1 MRSSLNFTN
10 KLSKLAEMENDSIFQ
25 ILEYENLEG
34 ATDVESAFG
43 LNIIRESGIKLK
55 QIRIALEN
63 SSVILEPG
71 ALSYM
76 KGNIKISSKTGG
88 VLGFGKK
95 LISSKLTGETV
106 FKPTYS
112 GTGEIFLEPSFG
124 NFALIELEDDEI
136 IVDDGLFF
144 ACESSVEVGVTIQRN
159 LSAALLGDETL
170 CQTKISGSGIVALE
184 IPVPES
190 EIFKCILID
199 DTLKVDGNF
208 AILRTGNIEFT
219 VEKSSKSIVGSVT
232 SGEGLVN
239 VYRGSGEV
247 WIVPTKSVYSDLK
260 IKGLNEMRKSQHRMN
275 TEED

>member
-247 WIVPTKSVYSDLK
+247 WLVPTKSVYSDLK
-260 IKGLNEMRKSQHRMN
+260 SKGLNKMRKSQHRMN

>member
-260 IKGLNEMRKSQHRMN
+260 RKGLNEMRKSQNRIN

>member
-10 KLSKLAEMENDSIFQ
+10 KLKMLCEMEGDSKFQ
-25 ILEYENLEG
+25 ILQYESLEG
-34 ATDVESAFG
+34 ASDVETAFG
-43 LNIIRESGIKLK
+43 LNIIRENGIKLK
-55 QIRIALEN
+55 QIRIALDD

-76 KGNIKISSKTGG
+76 KGDIEIKSKTGG
-88 VLGFGKK
+88 VFGFGKK
-95 LISSKLTGETV
+95 LLTSKLTGETV

-112 GTGEIFLEPSFG
+112 GSGEIFLEPSFG

-136 IVDDGLFF
+136 IVDDGMFF
-144 ACESSVEVGVTIQRN
+144 ACEDSVEVGVSIQKN
-159 LSAALLGDETL
+159 VSSALLGNEGL

-184 IPVPES
+184 VPVPEN
-190 EIFKCILID
+190 EIFKCVLVN

-219 VEKSSKSIVGSVT
+219 VEKSSKSIVGSAT

-247 WIVPTKSVYSDLK
+247 WLVPTKSAYNDLK
-260 IKGLNEMRKSQHRMN
+260 IKSLAEMQKPQRKMN
-275 TEED
+275 TNED